1 MTFYLDEF
9 LFWQCPFLRIGT
21 GWWDYMIIY
30 VYLGAEY
37 SRVSRIQ
44 CVTIGT
50 NYYLIQVSHIHCVKP
65 QLIRTSLL
73 L

>member
-21 GWWDYMIIY
+21 GWWDYMIIH

-37 SRVSRIQ
+37 LGVSRIQ

-50 NYYLIQVSHIHCVKP
+50 NYYLIQVSYIHCVKP